1 MKRTTVVA
9 LAAAVLAAAALL
21 ILLWD
26 QPSPQARA
34 ASTDGTNPT
43 PGDQGDCTLGD
54 AIDGLELPGEVDRL
68 RGDVCRTVDGLDDL
82 ELTADRIDGASLE
95 PVTGP

>member
-9 LAAAVLAAAALL
+9 LVAAVLAAAALL

-26 QPSPQARA
+26 QPTPQARA
-34 ASTDGTNPT
+34 ASIDGTGPT
-43 PGDQGDCTLGD
+43 PGEEEDCTLVD
-54 AIDGLELPGEVDRL
+54 ATDGLELPGEVDRL

-82 ELTADRIDGASLE
+82 GLTAERIDGPSLE
-95 PVTGP
+95 PVAGS

>member
-26 QPSPQARA
+26 QPTPQARA

-43 PGDQGDCTLGD
+43 PGDEGDCTLAD
-54 AIDGLELPGEVDRL
+54 ATDGIELPGEVDRV
-68 RGDVCRTVDGLDDL
+68 RGVVCRTVDGLDDL
-82 ELTADRIDGASLE
+82 ELTAERLDGASLE
-95 PVTGP
+95 PVAGS

>member
-26 QPSPQARA
+26 QPTPQAREA
-34 ASTDGTNPT
+34 AAYGTHPT
-43 PGDQGDCTLGD
+43 PGGEDGCTLAD
-54 AIDGLELPGEVDRL
+54 ATDGLELPGEVDRV
-68 RGDVCRTVDGLDDL
+68 RGVVCRTVDGLDDL
-82 ELTADRIDGASLE
+82 ELTAERLDDASLE
-95 PVTGP
+95 PVAGS